1 MIAQDYAVSRE
12 VQDSLPTIIDLLQE
26 VDQTFRPVPH
36 RSGAAASSAFQNA
49 SGYRVEFLTSNL
61 GSDNYTDQPS
71 KMPFIGG
78 ASVDPLRFLYFLI
91 RDFVRTVLVYKAGV
105 SVTAPDSARYA
116 VHKMIVATR
125 RRNYGMSA
133 IKRDKDIRQAAI
145 LFETLY
151 ETRRA
156 SDFTIGFDEAWAR
169 GSAWQETLN
178 EPTMSMIS
186 KDAHEMLNQ
195 ILPQGYQEL
204 GKKQPENLQQRITN
218 EPLSRR

>member
-1 MIAQDYAVSRE
+1 
-12 VQDSLPTIIDLLQE
+12 
-26 VDQTFRPVPH
+26 
-36 RSGAAASSAFQNA
+36 
-49 SGYRVEFLTSNL
+49 
-61 GSDNYTDQPS
+61 
-71 KMPFIGG
+71 MPFIGG

-156 SDFTIGFDEAWAR
+156 SDFTIG
-169 GSAWQETLN
+169 AWQETLN